1 MNNNLK
7 EIARLFLKLGIIGF
21 GGPAVHI
28 AMMKDE
34 VVTKKKW
41 MTEDYFLDLVGATNL
56 IPGPNSTEMAI
67 HIGQEK
73 AGWRGLIVAGLCF
86 IFPAVLITGFFAWMY
101 KKYGQLSEIQPFIY
115 GIKPAIIAI
124 ILFAIFPL
132 AKKSLKTKELYFIGI
147 LVLTLSLLRY
157 NELYLLFGA
166 GFLALFVFGIKN
178 KLFQNTNQNFLPF
191 VIFPFS
197 ISPNTSVSNGS
208 LFLIFLKIG
217 AILYGSGY
225 VLFAFL
231 DSELVFTGIL
241 SRHQLI
247 DAIAIGQFTPGP
259 VFSSVTFIGYQ
270 INDWTGAVLATV
282 GIFLPSFLFV
292 ALLNPLVKV
301 MRRSALFGV
310 FLDAV
315 NVASIAIIVAVCVD
329 IGRSSIT
336 DWRTICIG
344 VTSIIVAFWFKNINS
359 TLIVIGGSVLGYLL
373 TFAG

>member
-1 MNNNLK
+1 MNNKLV
-7 EIARLFLKLGIIGF
+7 ELARLFLKLGVIGF

-28 AMMKDE
+28 AMMKEE

-41 MTEDYFLDLVGATNL
+41 MTEQYFLDLVGATNL

-67 HIGQEK
+67 HIGQER
-73 AGWRGLIVAGLCF
+73 AGWRGLLVAGLCF

-101 KKYGQLSEIQPFIY
+101 KKYGQLPEIQPFIY
-115 GIKPAIIAI
+115 GIKPAIITI

-132 AKKSLKTKELYFIGI
+132 AKKSLKTIELYIIGA
-147 LVLTLSLLRY
+147 LVLALSLLKF

-178 KLFQNTNQNFLPF
+178 KLFQNTNVNFTPIAIL
-191 VIFPFS
+191 PFS
-197 ISPNTSVSNGS
+197 IAPNTSVSNGS

-231 DSELVFTGIL
+231 DSELVATGIL

-270 INDWTGAVLATV
+270 INYWTGAVLATI

-292 ALLNPLVKV
+292 ALLNPLVKA
-301 MRRSALFGV
+301 MRRSVLFAV

-315 NVASIAIIVAVCVD
+315 NVASVAIILAVCVD
-329 IGRSSIT
+329 MGMTTIT

-344 VTSIIVAFWFKNINS
+344 LTSIVIAFWFKNINS
-359 TLIVIGGSVLGYLL
+359 SLIVIGGSVLGYLL
-373 TFAG
+373 TLV